1 MLEAGGSH
9 VNIQNIDA
17 VTLRGLVQL
26 AYGRNLSVND
36 RNIRAVILAAN
47 YLQLHT
53 LVQKCANFLFEE
65 LTDENNAL
73 CVQKLLTT
81 LHISVA
87 TKADIFVK
95 KKFSSITQ
103 SGEFLKLTY
112 VDLVELL
119 CANDIRVSSEEVVF
133 HAAVR
138 WVEHDAER
146 MSWAS
151 RILAHVRFHLLDE
164 AFLKDIVLPH
174 PIVCR
179 SRSCCDLV
187 NRALE
192 CRLRPEISRSSGL
205 SDLGPRHFHS
215 CSVYI
220 TGGRSNLIEY
230 HSEVLKYD
238 PLLRRWKRM
247 QHMITPRVYHAIA
260 ENDGKIYV
268 VGGENETGALNKL
281 ECYDPITDE
290 WTELA
295 PMREARSRPT
305 AIFRSGMLYVFGGAE
320 GRFSYKRTSMEVYN
334 PKSNRWKGCPPLRE
348 KRDYSFAALA
358 NGYIYVMGNTRE
370 DEFSAA
376 RFAPKLRRWESVP
389 AMTRYRWYN
398 GMTAADGKLYL
409 YDDTYS
415 MLGHRR
421 CIEIHC
427 YDPRTERWT
436 SVASVSKAPRSLEY
450 SPYDCYTNVT
460 IGCVPIMP
468 EIHLYNT
475 EKKDWE
481 ILEHPLHKYWP
492 GGSAGVILQ
501 H

>member
-133 HAAVR
+133 HAA
-138 WVEHDAER
+138 
-146 MSWAS
+146 
-151 RILAHVRFHLLDE
+151 
-164 AFLKDIVLPH
+164 
-174 PIVCR
+174 
-179 SRSCCDLV
+179 V